1 MMENMV
7 ILSLKDYEKMKFE
20 NETQKRVKFE
30 NEETASL
37 NIRLVQENRKL
48 KQSVLEMQK
57 EMYNL
62 ATALEDTYNAI
73 AQTKKG
79 DK

>member
-20 NETQKRVKFE
+20 NETQKRIKFE

-48 KQSVLEMQK
+48 KQSVLEMQI
-57 EMYNL
+57 EIHNL
-62 ATALEDTYNAI
+62 ASTLEDTYNAI

>member
-20 NETQKRVKFE
+20 NETQKRIKFE

>member
-20 NETQKRVKFE
+20 NETQKRIKFE

-48 KQSVLEMQK
+48 KQSVLEMQI
-57 EMYNL
+57 EIHNL
-62 ATALEDTYNAI
+62 ATTLEDTYNAI